1 MQNEAILLVEDNE
14 GDIMLV
20 TEALEDLNIQIDLN
34 VVCDGEKA
42 LDYLMNK
49 CSYTDAVT
57 PDLILLDINIPKIN
71 GLEVLKKLKQNEAT
85 KSIPVIMLTTSS
97 SQKDVAQAYKNYANC
112 YIVKPDDAEGLIET
126 IKAIENF
133 WFSCSEIPSK
143 KKN

>member
-49 CSYTDAVT
+49 SSYTDAVT

-71 GLEVLKKLKQNEAT
+71 GLEVLKTLKQNEAT